1 MEIRYVSS
9 IGYIYSSIGY
19 ILEVVLE
26 YPEELNDLHNN
37 YPLAPEKIAIPYDML
52 SDHCKNCRWIW
63 NKSWWC
69 KKLIPNLGDKTN
81 YVLHYRNLHLHLS
94 FGMKLMKIHKVLKFK
109 QSYWMKIYVDFLL
122 WKKNSN
128 QWKRFFKI
136 LQQTNVYFTKNIW

>member
-52 SDHCKNCRWIW
+52 SDHCKNCR
-63 NKSWWC
+63 
-69 KKLIPNLGDKTN
+69 
-81 YVLHYRNLHLHLS
+81 
-94 FGMKLMKIHKVLKFK
+94 
-109 QSYWMKIYVDFLL
+109 
-122 WKKNSN
+122 
-128 QWKRFFKI
+128 
-136 LQQTNVYFTKNIW
+136 